1 MKIRLMFFVMTM
13 LACVAVAV
21 HGGEPYCNVRTY
33 DERDGLSHRA
43 VKQVVQDEN
52 GVLWVATWNGLNRFD
67 GSRFD
72 CIRPGIDDPVRS
84 YSSRLYDIKAGAN
97 GALWCRID
105 GKLVRF
111 DVNDYSFRDSH
122 SLLEKNVG
130 CPIELKSI
138 SISRDSCLVLRLDDG
153 RFISIGPDGDETR
166 AEFVTEPG
174 KPVGSGIAAGSRFQP
189 QGEYASVPRVLSY
202 IDDGGTY
209 WLVTRDGDILSGK
222 TPSGPFELRDRL
234 FLSGQGLRFCTL
246 DSQGNLWMASKRG
259 LHRLTIGTVP
269 FTRIGSDRESR
280 LRTAF
285 RDSAGRI
292 WLSWS
297 DADCLAVASGPE
309 LDELKYIAADG
320 RLSDTPVAFGAAVY
334 SIAETPG
341 GEMWLGTKPDGLYR
355 LKPVT
360 GGYEK
365 EHYVHDGQ
373 AGTPSGT
380 SYYDASVDSRGRLW
394 LASMGGGI
402 DVVEHP
408 STDRPVFTSL
418 AGCKG
423 YPVEAR
429 SVRRLM
435 VVGDSLAVAATT
447 GGLLT
452 LRIPS
457 SFPAD
462 SLECSLSVSEAG
474 NAMSLG
480 SVATMD
486 VLIPDA
492 QVPLLIAT
500 ESDGVARMETPLDGS
515 VAATRRFSSIHSQGG
530 TTPDI
535 ALSMSQWPG
544 CDTVLVVSPNEV
556 YLLDPLTGETVVYG
570 SSFWQQ
576 DMFFSDSRPM
586 WLGNGSWLMGLENGA
601 VVVKLDEPRD
611 EARNYPLWVTAL
623 SIPGGKKRQLPP
635 SAEVIELTPD
645 ERDITLHFATVAYA
659 YPRSIRYA
667 YKLDDDDWTTLD
679 ESGSLSF
686 ANLRPGRYTV
696 SLRSTDTHG
705 EWLDNERK
713 LIIDVRPTFWET
725 PLARVIYVLVV
736 LMALGA
742 IAYTIIYIKRIKR
755 RQRELL
761 ESQLKLLE
769 TRTTDGLN
777 TDGYNV
783 NKGAD
788 KEASESTRRLS
799 DEDKELMGK
808 IMDFIEKNI
817 SDPSVTVD
825 DMAEAVA
832 VSRRGLTRKMKNLM
846 GVTPADFMRETR
858 LTRSAS
864 LLIGTTRPIK
874 EIAAECGFSD
884 INYFGKSFKSWSGH
898 TPKTFRDNAGGNTD
912 ESM

>member
-1 MKIRLMFFVMTM
+1 MKFRLMFFVMTM

-84 YSSRLYDIKAGAN
+84 YSSRIYDIKAGAN

-122 SLLEKNVG
+122 SLLEKNIG
-130 CPIELKSI
+130 CPVVLKSI
-138 SISRDSCLVLRLDDG
+138 SLNRDSNLVLTLDDR
-153 RFISIGPDGDETR
+153 RFISIGPDGDESK
-166 AEFVTEPG
+166 AVFVTEPG
-174 KPVGSGIAAGSRFQP
+174 KSVGSGVAAVSRFQP
-189 QGEYASVPRVLSY
+189 QGEYASVPKVLAY
-202 IDDGGTY
+202 IDSGGTH

-222 TPSGPFELRDRL
+222 TPSGPFVLRERL
-234 FLSGQGLRFCTL
+234 ALSGQGLRFCTL
-246 DSQGNLWMASKRG
+246 DSQGNIWMASKRG

-269 FTRIGSDRESR
+269 FTRIGSGRESR

-285 RDSAGRI
+285 RDSSGRI
-292 WLSWS
+292 WMSWS
-297 DADCLAVASGPE
+297 DADCVAVASDSD
-309 LDELKYIAADG
+309 LDELKYIGADG
-320 RLSDTPVAFGAAVY
+320 NLSVTPVAFGASVY
-334 SIAETPG
+334 SIVETPG
-341 GEMWLGTKPDGLYR
+341 GEMWFGTKPDGLYR
-355 LKPVT
+355 LKPVA
-360 GGYEK
+360 GGYSK
-365 EHYVHDGQ
+365 EHYGHSGQ
-373 AGTPSGT
+373 RGDPSGT

-402 DVVEHP
+402 DVVEQP
-408 STDRPVFTSL
+408 SAEKPVFTSL
-418 AGCKG
+418 AECKG
-423 YPVEAR
+423 YPAEAM

-435 VVGDSLAVAATT
+435 VVGDSLVVAATT

-457 SFPAD
+457 SFPVD

-492 QVPLLIAT
+492 RDVSLLIAT
-500 ESDGVARMETPLDGS
+500 ESDGVARMETPLDGD
-515 VAATRRFSSIHSQGG
+515 VASRRKFSSIHSQGG

-535 ALSMSQWPG
+535 ALSLSQWPG

-586 WLGNGSWLMGLENGA
+586 WLGNGTWLMGLENGA

-611 EARNYPLWVTAL
+611 EARNFPLWVTAI

-696 SLRSTDTHG
+696 LLRSTDTHG

-725 PLARVIYVLVV
+725 PVARVIYVLAV
-736 LMALGA
+736 LMAIGV
-742 IAYTIIYIKRIKR
+742 IVYTIIYIRRIKR
-755 RQRELL
+755 QQRELL

-769 TRTTDGLN
+769 SRAGDGL
-777 TDGYNV
+777 DSAGHAV
-783 NKGAD
+783 GKSAD
-788 KEASESTRRLS
+788 KVASESTRRLS

-808 IMDFIEKNI
+808 IVDFIEKNI

-832 VSRRGLTRKMKNLM
+832 VSRSGLTRKMKTLM

-858 LTRSAS
+858 LTRAAS
-864 LLIGTTRPIK
+864 LLTGTTRPIK

-898 TPKTFRDNAGGNTD
+898 TPRAYRDNAG
-912 ESM
+912 